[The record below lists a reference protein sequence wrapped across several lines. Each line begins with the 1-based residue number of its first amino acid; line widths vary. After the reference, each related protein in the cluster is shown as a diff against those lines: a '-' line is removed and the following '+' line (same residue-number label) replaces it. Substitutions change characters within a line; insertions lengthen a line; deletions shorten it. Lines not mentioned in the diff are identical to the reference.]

1 MCGRSCSHKSD
12 CQSEYEG
19 TRNEC
24 MECDS
29 DIGIC
34 VPLSTSSEDDVAST
48 TDTGDSL
55 TDFIE
60 ESSGFC
66 GEYCDHN
73 NDCPQGGFDP
83 CNQCKDNHCVKES
96 WEKENR
102 GGGRGLEMCGQ
113 SCVNRLDCRSE
124 YSGTENQCMECN
136 NGRCTNQEG
145 KEESATEE
153 LFPDFIEESSGV
165 CGQYCSDS
173 NDCQTKCNQCVSNKC
188 VEESATK
195 KEDNESTSSAVSF
208 LKENEEV
215 GNTCG
220 YRCENNNDC
229 FHGGYIE
236 CGRCRLLDGRD
247 HKTCVP
253 KNIAPESDRGY
264 EMCGLPCEHNNDCK
278 AEYEG
283 TENRCMLCGQ
293 REGIFGVKRC
303 ISWDDKDEE
312 SDVVTTSKYLR
323 AARK

>member
-1 MCGRSCSHKSD
+1 MS
-12 CQSEYEG
+12 
-19 TRNEC
+19 
-24 MECDS
+24 
-29 DIGIC
+29 
-34 VPLSTSSEDDVAST
+34 DDVAST
-48 TDTGDSL
+48 TVKSL
-55 TDFIE
+55 TDFIG

-73 NDCPQGGFDP
+73 NDCPQGGVDP
-83 CNQCKDNHCVKES
+83 CNQCKENRCVKES

-102 GGGRGLEMCGQ
+102 GGRGLEMCGH
-113 SCVNRLDCRSE
+113 SCENRLDCRSE

-145 KEESATEE
+145 KEESAATEK
-153 LFPDFIEESSGV
+153 LFPDFIEE
-165 CGQYCSDS
+165 
-173 NDCQTKCNQCVSNKC
+173 K
-188 VEESATK
+188 ESATED
-195 KEDNESTSSAVSF
+195 EDNESTSSMSF
-208 LKENEEV
+208 LKENEEI

-220 YRCENNNDC
+220 LSCENNNDC
-229 FHGGYIE
+229 FNGGFVE
-236 CGRCRLLDGRD
+236 CGRCRLLEGRD
-247 HKTCVP
+247 VKTCVP
-253 KNIAPESDRGY
+253 KNVAPESRGY

-303 ISWDDKDEE
+303 VSWDGNDEE

>member
-34 VPLSTSSEDDVAST
+34 VPPSTSSEDDVAST
-48 TDTGDSL
+48 NDTVESL

-73 NDCPQGGFDP
+73 DECPQGGFDP

-102 GGGRGLEMCGQ
+102 GGRGLEMCGHT
-113 SCVNRLDCRSE
+113 CKNRLDCRSD

-145 KEESATEE
+145 NDESATEE
-153 LFPDFIEESSGV
+153 L
-165 CGQYCSDS
+165 
-173 NDCQTKCNQCVSNKC
+173 
-188 VEESATK
+188 SATQE
-195 KEDNESTSSAVSF
+195 EDNESTSSLSF
-208 LKENEEV
+208 LKEKEEV
-215 GNTCG
+215 GNRCG
-220 YRCENNNDC
+220 LSCENNNDC

-236 CGRCRLLDGRD
+236 CGRCRLLEGRD

-253 KNIAPESDRGY
+253 KNIAPESRGY

-303 ISWDDKDEE
+303 VSWDGNDEE
-312 SDVVTTSKYLR
+312 SAGTTSAVTTSKYLR